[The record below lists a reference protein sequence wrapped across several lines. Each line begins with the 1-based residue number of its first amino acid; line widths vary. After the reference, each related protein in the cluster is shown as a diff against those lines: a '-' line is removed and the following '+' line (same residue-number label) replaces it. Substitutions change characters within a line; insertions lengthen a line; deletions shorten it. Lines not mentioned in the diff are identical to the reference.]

1 MKVFLMFFSLVSF
14 ITLTFSISFSETK
27 AVETRYYYKVN
38 KNDTMWDIS
47 KRYYKNSRKWPVLY
61 SRNRKV
67 YDPNLIFPGEY
78 LLIDKKITIEN
89 IQENGKKNLKHS
101 NYFSVRRAEFILRKK
116 IAGTV
121 SAEENFKLSG
131 QILTL
136 KPYEKL
142 KAGEIITLIKK
153 VPEKIGNLTIAD
165 PIGYAKVIN
174 DRKAVVT
181 ELFEEIGGGTYFIEG
196 SREHVLLNKK
206 PIGIKKISLLGKRYL
221 SIFTG
226 ATLWGQING
235 GKNRV
240 GSSVILRAENSGHK
254 ILSGIVTSQEGDII
268 GITITELFR
277 EYEPHVYMKTD

>member
-1 MKVFLMFFSLVSF
+1 MKVFLVFFSLISF
-14 ITLTFSISFSETK
+14 IVLTFSVSFSETK

-47 KRYYKNSRKWPVLY
+47 KRYYKDSRKWPVLY

-67 YDPNLIFPGEY
+67 YNPNLIFPGEY

-89 IQENGKKNLKHS
+89 IQENGKKNVKHS
-101 NYFSVRRAEFILRKK
+101 NYFSVKRAEFILRKK
-116 IAGTV
+116 IAGVV
-121 SAEENFKLSG
+121 SAEENLKLSG

-142 KAGEIITLIKK
+142 KTGEIITLIRK

-165 PIGYAKVIN
+165 PVGYAKVIN
-174 DRKAVVT
+174 GRKAVVT
-181 ELFEEIGGGTYFIEG
+181 ELFDEIGNGIYFIKG
-196 SREHVLLNKK
+196 SRGHVLLNKK
-206 PIGIKKISLLGKRYL
+206 PIGIKKISLFGRRHL
-221 SIFTG
+221 SVFTG
-226 ATLWGQING
+226 STLWGQING
-235 GKNRV
+235 DNNRV
-240 GSSVILRAENSGHK
+240 GNPVVLRAKNGGHK

>member
-1 MKVFLMFFSLVSF
+1 MKVFLMFFSLISF
-14 ITLTFSISFSETK
+14 IVLTFSVSFSETK

-47 KRYYKNSRKWPVLY
+47 KRYYKNARKWPVLY

-78 LLIDKKITIEN
+78 LLIDKKIIIKN
-89 IQENGKKNLKHS
+89 IQENDKKNVKHS
-101 NYFSVRRAEFILRKK
+101 DYFSVKRAEFILRKK
-116 IAGTV
+116 IAGVV
-121 SAEENFKLSG
+121 SVEENLKLSG

-142 KAGEIITLIKK
+142 KTGEIITLIRK
-153 VPEKIGNLTIAD
+153 VPEKIENLTIAD

-181 ELFEEIGGGTYFIEG
+181 ELFEKIGGGTYFIEG
-196 SREHVLLNKK
+196 SRRHVLLSKK
-206 PIGIKKISLLGKRYL
+206 PIGIKKISLFGRRYL

-235 GKNRV
+235 DKNRV
-240 GSSVILRAENSGHK
+240 GSSVVLRAKNGGHK
-254 ILSGIVTSQEGDII
+254 VLSGIITSQKGNII
-268 GITITELFR
+268 GITVTELFR
-277 EYEPHVYMKTD
+277 EYEPHVFIKTD